1 MSDNNDTPS
10 PKENQQNS
18 ILLDRPTNE
27 RVLVCLYDIRLQRGK
42 AANLNSPCVF
52 HHSSLQCSA
61 FVSFMGFAIAQTFAA
76 IIAGSQAMVGDSA
89 AMMVDAFT
97 YLFNWYAE
105 RQKQG
110 YVEQLKVQNG
120 GMSKL
125 LYRKYTYQLEL
136 VPPLFSVS
144 TLIVVT
150 VLVLKK
156 AIHVLILDARRDRS
170 QQTNPNLQLMILF
183 SFLNLLL
190 DVFNVF
196 CFARAK
202 HAVGY
207 QTTMEEGMEEEDIDH
222 VKTMRPL
229 LSHDEYGSRGEKD
242 IKGRSNRKTK
252 TMVSLEIESSGL
264 EDEADDHGSNPLCC
278 QQSREDGSNLNMCSA
293 YTVRRSH
300 LASWSFP

>member
-1 MSDNNDTPS
+1 
-10 PKENQQNS
+10 
-18 ILLDRPTNE
+18 
-27 RVLVCLYDIRLQRGK
+27 
-42 AANLNSPCVF
+42 
-52 HHSSLQCSA
+52 
-61 FVSFMGFAIAQTFAA
+61 MGFATAQTFAA

-110 YVEQLKVQNG
+110 YVEQLRVQNG

-136 VPPLFSVS
+136 VTPLLSVS

-196 CFARAK
+196 LFARAK
-202 HAVGY
+202 HAMGY
-207 QTTMEEGMEEEDIDH
+207 QTTMEEDMEDENTDH
-222 VKTMRPL
+222 VQTMRSL
-229 LSHDEYGSRGEKD
+229 LSYDEYGSRGEED
-242 IKGRSNRKTK
+242 IKGKSNRKTK
-252 TMVSLEIESSGL
+252 SMVSLEIESSGS
-264 EDEADDHGSNPLCC
+264 EDEADDHGSNPLCW
-278 QQSREDGSNLNMCSA
+278 QQNREDGSNLNMCSA